1 MRIKTK
7 IRERQQNSK
16 SSISILFD
24 GHSCGVSHTSA
35 FAPEIS
41 APKDAQIS
49 FHAINKPYISTLP
62 NETSKK
68 MEMLIVSNFLEIANF
83 ILHPIFEL
91 LIIWK
96 QKLKKWV
103 QNEIRE
109 LKKKIETIKIYTFL
123 MKVFF

>member
-1 MRIKTK
+1 
-7 IRERQQNSK
+7 
-16 SSISILFD
+16 
-24 GHSCGVSHTSA
+24 
-35 FAPEIS
+35 
-41 APKDAQIS
+41 
-49 FHAINKPYISTLP
+49 
-62 NETSKK
+62 

-109 LKKKIETIKIYTFL
+109 LKKKIETLKIYTFL

>member
-91 LIIWK
+91 LII
-96 QKLKKWV
+96 
-103 QNEIRE
+103 
-109 LKKKIETIKIYTFL
+109 
-123 MKVFF
+123 